1 MKIISTC
8 PCRASIWGGG
18 TDIKSFS
25 DRFGGVVF
33 GMAINIR
40 QKVILDT
47 KSTKT
52 KLLKGDNPNFINAFI
67 KPYKIGEIGIEHTFD
82 GTTESGMGSSA
93 SLAVALLGAI
103 KRIKGEGM
111 DRLKIAE
118 EAYDIEVNKLKMFG
132 GLQDQVHASYGGV
145 NIIEFGKE
153 TKVNQLSPSFIEFLL
168 PYMVLFYT
176 GQNRKSG
183 KIQEGFKKLTRDQI
197 KSLNNIKALTIDAI
211 TAIRDKDVA
220 LIGELLDLAWQLK
233 KRSNKGVS
241 NDRIDRIYDLAL
253 KNGAIG
259 GKVLGAGG
267 GGHILFICP
276 PDKQPN
282 LKEVMAKMCCKWVD
296 FSIDYNGLETR
307 IL

>member
-1 MKIISTC
+1 
-8 PCRASIWGGG
+8 
-18 TDIKSFS
+18 
-25 DRFGGVVF
+25 
-33 GMAINIR
+33 
-40 QKVILDT
+40 
-47 KSTKT
+47 
-52 KLLKGDNPNFINAFI
+52 
-67 KPYKIGEIGIEHTFD
+67 
-82 GTTESGMGSSA
+82 MGSSA